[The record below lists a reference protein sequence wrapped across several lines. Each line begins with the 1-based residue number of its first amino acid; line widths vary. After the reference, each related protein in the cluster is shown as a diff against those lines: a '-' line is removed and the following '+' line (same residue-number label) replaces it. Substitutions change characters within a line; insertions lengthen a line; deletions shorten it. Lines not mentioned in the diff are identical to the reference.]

1 MGEPGG
7 GRTFITPRI
16 IRHFNIIAYT
26 QLDEDIIRGIF
37 LRIVT
42 FFLVKLPEEIKTL
55 IPELI
60 NTNLIIF
67 NKVKSDL
74 LPTPT
79 KSHYT
84 FNLRDINKVC

>member
-7 GRTFITPRI
+7 GRTYITPRML
-16 IRHFNIIAYT
+16 RHYNIIAYT
-26 QLDEDIIRGIF
+26 ELDEDTIRGIF

-42 FFLVKLPEEIKTL
+42 FFLVKFPEEIKSL

-60 NTNLIIF
+60 NSVLIIF
-67 NKVKSDL
+67 NKVKAEL

-84 FNLRDINKVC
+84 FNLRDISKVF